1 MLDSKLILLAVTA
14 GILFKLYDEIV
25 DVKEIRDLVDPA
37 TTELIKASIIGIVT
51 VFSLHDISFV
61 IMIAIASTVFYLSD
75 IYAYNESVPK
85 DHRAIDNPF
94 WYSGILY
101 VFLMLFLRPLS
112 DYSVFLDLTDSKN
125 QVLYGTL
132 TVGLI
137 ASTIESYIC
146 PEEISKVKMIIRGLA
161 SVGFFV
167 AIYLAFQVF
176 DTYDGLK
183 LSIIIGAMYFITSF
197 VIKQGLLI
205 YGKATH
211 EESYLLETIYKS
223 LKE

>member
-1 MLDSKLILLAVTA
+1 MLDSKLIILALVA

-25 DVKEIRDLVDPA
+25 DVKEIRDLIDPA

-51 VFSLHDISFV
+51 VFSVHDISFV
-61 IMIAIASTVFYLSD
+61 IMMAIASITFYLSD
-75 IYAYNESVPK
+75 IYAYNDTVAK

-112 DYSVFLDLTDSKN
+112 DYSVFLDLTNSRN

-132 TVGLI
+132 ALGLL

-146 PEEISKVKMIIRGLA
+146 PEEVSKVKMIIRAIA
-161 SVGFFV
+161 SIGFLI

-183 LSIIIGAMYFITSF
+183 LCIIIATMYFITSF
-197 VIKQGLLI
+197 TIKQGLLL
-205 YGKATH
+205 YGKAKH